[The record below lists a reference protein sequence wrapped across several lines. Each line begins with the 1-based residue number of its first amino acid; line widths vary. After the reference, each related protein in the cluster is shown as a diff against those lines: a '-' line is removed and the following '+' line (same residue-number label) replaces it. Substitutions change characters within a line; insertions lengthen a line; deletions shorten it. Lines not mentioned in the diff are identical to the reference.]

1 MNLHPGENRVR
12 LHFAS
17 EEKKNVEAGE
27 VFEAVA
33 RQECIFVVMLA
44 NADQKCVALG
54 PFRRQFAGPQLS
66 GTRTESVRFHDDS

>member
-1 MNLHPGENRVR
+1 MVHLD
-12 LHFAS
+12 FAS

-33 RQECIFVVMLA
+33 RHKCIFVMPTQIRSVL
-44 NADQKCVALG
+44 LG

>member
-1 MNLHPGENRVR
+1 MNFHPGENRVR
-12 LHFAS
+12 LDFA

-33 RQECIFVVMLA
+33 RHECIFVMPQIRSVL
-44 NADQKCVALG
+44 LG